1 VGASMRAFRDRAEE
15 SKLVGTLAV
24 FVASVVF
31 GWRVQY
37 HAIVFRSRS
46 GSLDRPR
53 RSPKFRVPRFGGL

>member
-1 VGASMRAFRDRAEE
+1 MRAFRDRAEE

-37 HAIVFRSRS
+37 QANVFRSRS
-46 GSLDRPR
+46 DSLDRAER
-53 RSPKFRVPRFGGL
+53 ITKVSRASLWWFVKL